1 MQKNFFTVR
10 VTEHCNRLPRDV
22 VKSPSM
28 EIFKTVWMLTCVT
41 YCREPT
47 LTERLDLVSLK
58 VPSNPCN
65 SVIL

>member
-41 YCREPT
+41 CFREPT